1 MMFWPEGGRVYLY
14 LTPVDFRK
22 SIDGLS
28 VVVQTELGRSP
39 SNGDVYLFRSK
50 KRDKL
55 KALVY
60 SHNSYTLWY
69 RRCEVGKF
77 IFPGET
83 SGQIELDAAYQQWL
97 LSSHYYQQLPDMKAQ
112 QHEHFY

>member
-1 MMFWPEGGRVYLY
+1 MRFWPESSRVYFY
-14 LTPVDFRK
+14 LKPVDFRK

-28 VVVQTELGRSP
+28 VLVKTELGREP
-39 SNGDVYLFRSK
+39 SSGDIYLFRSK

-60 SHNSYTLWY
+60 IHNSYTLWY
-69 RRCEVGKF
+69 RRCEVGNF

-83 SGQIELDAAYQQWL
+83 EGQIELDEAYQQWL
-97 LSSHYYQQLPDMKAQ
+97 LSSHCYQSLPDMVAQ
-112 QHEHFY
+112 THSEFY